1 MDSMKDN
8 TPKNFKALPT
18 SLHEV
23 KYLNGAESIHSIP
36 NHSFECINV
45 AVLITQEN
53 YEGYNPSHFIMLSH
67 KAISRYW

>member
-45 AVLITQEN
+45 AVLIT
-53 YEGYNPSHFIMLSH
+53 
-67 KAISRYW
+67 